1 MDTPDGPW
9 GSTRTPSSRPTSQK
23 STRSSRSRRS
33 QPSSRTTEET
43 PLLANDDGS
52 DRDHDHDHG
61 YGSDLAHDERS
72 PAHTRL
78 LRSLSASS
86 ASGKPPPPA
95 WRRRWPSILALA
107 VLCLLALAIMFGFLA
122 SEGIEEYA
130 LQAADFHPTKLA
142 LDGLTD
148 HGARVQIEGDF
159 TMDASKVTKQSVRNI
174 GRLGTWFAR
183 EAETGAMDAELYL
196 PEYGNVLVGTARIPG
211 VKVNIRNGHT
221 THISLVALVEPGD
234 PDGIRSVAHDYIDG
248 RLKQIRLRGKAE
260 VPVRSGLI
268 TLGKQTV
275 DQSIV
280 FHSGDV
286 PALPKYNITKLN
298 LREAGHGRHGLGA
311 DASILVKNTF
321 PPVSLDVPPV
331 AVDVLIDG
339 CSPSD
344 KHLKVGTAETPELHI
359 RPNTDINVNVTGH
372 VEKLAD
378 PLVKVCP
385 NSAKSP
391 LDAFIGDYMK
401 GQDATIY
408 INCCRFPDPA
418 TPDWA
423 RHLLNDITVP
433 VPFAGKEMGN
443 MIKNFSMANMHFSL
457 PSPWAE
463 PGSPESNPTISAT
476 VKVDIGLPNEMNFPL
491 DVNQIKADADI
502 FYKKKLLGKMKLDKW
517 QHANSTRLDGRGVE
531 GPSLL
536 VQSEIEKAPIEIQD
550 DDLFSEVV
558 QALIFGGKPINMD
571 MEATVGVGVDTPMG
585 KLAIRGIPAKG
596 TVPVKPIRTGKD
608 HNGTGDGK
616 SPMERL
622 NLKVGDM
629 AIVDTS
635 PTSIT
640 LQMKSNFTNPTNYT
654 ATIPYFNINV
664 LVNGTLI
671 GSATVENSTV
681 RPGNNSGTVVT
692 VLWDPYNYGGA
703 KGKEVGAEWLSQ
715 FISGFNTSLTMQAHN
730 GTIPSQPALGHLLS
744 QFPITVPAP
753 HMSADDPSDG
763 DGQPPGDGKNTHFI
777 RSATMH
783 ILSSTALFTLFSPF
797 KSTTMYLT
805 SLNATAYY
813 EGHEAGKIL
822 YDLPFAVP
830 PGLSES
836 PRLPVDWSFGSLG
849 YEAIKKALG
858 GQLKLN
864 AFAIVGVR
872 IGQWRE
878 RIWYKGGKIGAN
890 VRL

>member
-1 MDTPDGPW
+1 METPDGPW
-9 GSTRTPSSRPTSQK
+9 ASTRTPSSRPTSQK
-23 STRSSRSRRS
+23 STRSSPSRRS
-33 QPSSRTTEET
+33 HTSSRTTEQT
-43 PLLANDDGS
+43 PLLAN
-52 DRDHDHDHG
+52 HDHDN
-61 YGSDLAHDERS
+61 HDDNDNNDNDRT
-72 PAHTRL
+72 PAQTRL

-86 ASGKPPPPA
+86 ATGKAPV
-95 WRRRWPSILALA
+95 WRRRWPSILALV
-107 VLCLLALAIMFGFLA
+107 VLCLVVVAIMLGFLA
-122 SEGIEEYA
+122 SEGIEDYA
-130 LQAADFHPTKLA
+130 MQAADFNPTNLA

-148 HGARVQIEGDF
+148 HGARIHIEGDF
-159 TMDASKVTKQSVRNI
+159 TMHAARVKKQSVRNI

-183 EAETGAMDAELYL
+183 EAETGPMDADVYL
-196 PEYGNVLVGTARIPG
+196 PEYGDVLLGSAKMPG

-221 THISLVALVEPGD
+221 THISLIAVVEPGS
-234 PDGIRSVAHDYIDG
+234 PEGIRSVAHDYLDG
-248 RLKQIRLRGKAE
+248 RLHHIRLRAKAH

-268 TLGKQTV
+268 KLGVQTV
-275 DQSIV
+275 ERSMV
-280 FHSGDV
+280 FHSAHM

-298 LREAGHGRHGLGA
+298 LREADHPRKGLGA
-311 DASILVKNTF
+311 DASILIKNTF
-321 PPVSLDVPPV
+321 PPVSLNVPPV
-331 AVDVLIDG
+331 AVDILIDG

-359 RPNTDINVNVTGH
+359 RPKTDIHLNLTGH

-378 PLVKVCP
+378 PLTDVCP

-391 LDAFIGDYMK
+391 LDAFIGEYMK
-401 GQDATIY
+401 GEDATIY
-408 INCCRFPDPA
+408 INCCTFPDPA

-423 RHLLNDITVP
+423 RDLLKDITVP

-463 PGSPESNPTISAT
+463 PGTPEANPSISAT

-502 FYKKKLLGKMKLDKW
+502 YYKKKLLGKMKLDKW
-517 QHANSTRLDGRGVE
+517 QHANSTRIEGHGKE

-536 VQSEIEKAPIEIQD
+536 VQSDIEKAPIEIQD
-550 DDLFSEVV
+550 DDLFTEVV
-558 QALIFGGKPINMD
+558 QALLFGGKPISMD
-571 MEATVGVGVDTPMG
+571 MKANVGVGVDTPMG
-585 KLAIRGIPAKG
+585 KLAIRGIPAEG
-596 TVPVKPIRTGKD
+596 TVPVKPIRRGND
-608 HNGTGDGK
+608 NGTDGK
-616 SPMERL
+616 TPMERL

-681 RPGNNSGTVVT
+681 HPGNNSGTVVT
-692 VLWDPYNYGGA
+692 VLWDPYTYGGI
-703 KGKEVGAEWLSQ
+703 KGKDVGREWLSQ

-753 HMSADDPSDG
+753 HMSTPDSDDDAPPS
-763 DGQPPGDGKNTHFI
+763 DGKNTHFI

-797 KSTTMYLT
+797 RTTTMYIT
-805 SLNATAYY
+805 SMNATAYSD
-813 EGHEAGKIL
+813 GHEAGKIL

-849 YEAIKKALG
+849 YEAIRKALG
-858 GQLKLN
+858 GSLQLN

-872 IGQWRE
+872 IGEWRE
-878 RIWYKGGKIGAN
+878 TVWYKGGKIGAN

>member
-9 GSTRTPSSRPTSQK
+9 GSTRTSPRPASLK
-23 STRSSRSRRS
+23 STRSSPSRQS
-33 QPSSRTTEET
+33 QASSRTTEET
-43 PLLANDDGS
+43 PLLAAA
-52 DRDHDHDHG
+52 DRDPRDD
-61 YGSDLAHDERS
+61 A
-72 PAHTRL
+72 PAHTPAQTRL

-86 ASGKPPPPA
+86 APGKPA
-95 WRRRWPSILALA
+95 WQRRWPSILAL
-107 VLCLLALAIMFGFLA
+107 VLLCLAAVAIMFGFLA
-122 SEGIEEYA
+122 SAAVEEYA
-130 LQAADFHPTKLA
+130 MQAADFHPTKLA

-148 HGARVQIEGDF
+148 HGARLQIEGDF
-159 TMDASKVTKQSVRNI
+159 RMDAARVPKQSVRNI

-183 EAETGAMDAELYL
+183 EAETGPMHADVYL
-196 PEYGNVLVGTARIPG
+196 PEYGDVLVGTAHVPG
-211 VKVNIRNGHT
+211 VKVAIRNGRT
-221 THISLVALVEPGD
+221 THVSLVAVVEPGA
-234 PDGIRSVAHDYIDG
+234 PEGIRSLAHDYIEG
-248 RLKQIRLRGKAE
+248 RLHQIRLRAKAT

-268 TLGKQTV
+268 RLGNQIV
-275 DQSIV
+275 DKSMV

-298 LREAGHGRHGLGA
+298 LREAGPGRHGLGA
-311 DASILVKNTF
+311 DASIFVKNTF
-321 PPVSLDVPPV
+321 PPVSLDIPPV

-339 CSPSD
+339 CSPAD

-359 RPNTDINVNVTGH
+359 RPETDIEVNVTGN
-372 VEKLAD
+372 VEKIAD
-378 PLVKVCP
+378 PLLKVCP

-401 GQDATIY
+401 GEDATIY

-423 RHLLNDITVP
+423 RELLKDITVP

-443 MIKNFSMANMHFSL
+443 MIKNFSMADMHFSL

-463 PGSPESNPTISAT
+463 PGTPESNPSISAT

-517 QHANSTRLDGRGVE
+517 QHANSTRIDGHGQE

-536 VQSEIEKAPIEIQD
+536 VQSDIEKAPIEIQD

-558 QALIFGGKPINMD
+558 QALIFGGKSINMD
-571 MEATVGVGVDTPMG
+571 MKATVGVGVDTPMG
-585 KLAIRGIPAKG
+585 KLAIRGIPAQG
-596 TVPVKPIRTGKD
+596 TVPVKPIRGGNG
-608 HNGTGDGK
+608 HNGTGE
-616 SPMERL
+616 SPIERL

-635 PTSIT
+635 PTSLT

-664 LVNGTLI
+664 LVNGTHI

-681 RPGNNSGTVVT
+681 RPGNNSGVVVT
-692 VLWDPYNYGGA
+692 VLWDPSNYGGE
-703 KGKEVGAEWLSQ
+703 KGKEIGAEWLSQ

-744 QFPITVPAP
+744 QFPVTVPAP
-753 HMSADDPSDG
+753 HMKADDPDDG
-763 DGQPPGDGKNTHFI
+763 DENPPSDGKNTHFI

-783 ILSSTALFTLFSPF
+783 IISSTALFTLFSPF
-797 KSTTMYLT
+797 KTTTMYLT

-813 EGHEAGKIL
+813 EGHDAGKIL

-849 YEAIKKALG
+849 YEAIRKALG

-878 RIWYKGGKIGAN
+878 TIWYKGGKIGAN

>member
-1 MDTPDGPW
+1 M
-9 GSTRTPSSRPTSQK
+9 
-23 STRSSRSRRS
+23 
-33 QPSSRTTEET
+33 
-43 PLLANDDGS
+43 L
-52 DRDHDHDHG
+52 
-61 YGSDLAHDERS
+61 
-72 PAHTRL
+72 
-78 LRSLSASS
+78 
-86 ASGKPPPPA
+86 
-95 WRRRWPSILALA
+95 
-107 VLCLLALAIMFGFLA
+107 GFLA

-130 LQAADFHPTKLA
+130 MQAVAFHPTRLA

-148 HGARVQIEGDF
+148 HGARVHIEGDF
-159 TMDASKVTKQSVRNI
+159 TMDAARVKKQSVRTI
-174 GRLGTWFAR
+174 GRLGTWFAS
-183 EAETGAMDAELYL
+183 EAETGPMDADVYL
-196 PEYGNVLVGTARIPG
+196 PDYGHVLLGTASIPALR
-211 VKVNIRNGHT
+211 VSIRNGHT
-221 THISLVALVEPGD
+221 THLSIVAVVEPGS
-234 PDGIRSVAHDYIDG
+234 PDGIRSLVHDYIDG
-248 RLKQIRLRGKAE
+248 RLQQLRLRAKAT

-268 TLGKQTV
+268 SLGKQTV
-275 DQSIV
+275 EQSMV
-280 FHSGDV
+280 FHSGDG
-286 PALPKYNITKLN
+286 PALPKYDITKLN
-298 LREAGHGRHGLGA
+298 LREANAGRKGLGA
-311 DASILVKNTF
+311 DASIVVKNTF

-339 CSPSD
+339 CSPSE
-344 KHLKVGTAETPELHI
+344 HLKVGTAETPELHI
-359 RPNTDINVNVTGH
+359 RPQTDIRVNVTGN

-378 PLVKVCP
+378 PLTHVCP

-391 LDAFIGDYMK
+391 LDAFIGDYIK
-401 GQDATIY
+401 GEDATVY

-418 TPDWA
+418 TPNWA
-423 RHLLNDITVP
+423 RELLKDITVP

-463 PGSPESNPTISAT
+463 PGTPESNPSISAT
-476 VKVDIGLPNEMNFPL
+476 VKVGIGLPHEMNFPL

-502 FYKKKLLGKMKLDKW
+502 FYKKKLLGKLKLDKW
-517 QHANSTRLDGRGVE
+517 QHANSTRIEGRGKD

-536 VQSEIEKAPIEIQD
+536 VQSDIEKAPIEIQD

-558 QALIFGGKPINMD
+558 QALIFGGKPISMD
-571 MEATVGVGVDTPMG
+571 MKAIVGVGVDTPMG
-585 KLAIRGIPAKG
+585 KLAIRGIPAEG
-596 TVPVKPIRTGKD
+596 TVPVKPIRGGKD
-608 HNGTGDGK
+608 HNGTDGK
-616 SPMERL
+616 TPMERL

-640 LQMKSNFTNPTNYT
+640 LQMNSNFTNPTNYT

-681 RPGNNSGTVVT
+681 HPGNNSGTVVT
-692 VLWDPYNYGGA
+692 VLWDPYTFGGV
-703 KGKEVGAEWLSQ
+703 KGKEVGREWLSQ

-753 HMSADDPSDG
+753 HMSTPDNDDDAA
-763 DGQPPGDGKNTHFI
+763 PGDGKNTHFI

-797 KSTTMYLT
+797 KSTTMFLT
-805 SLNATAYY
+805 SLNATAYSD
-813 EGHEAGKIL
+813 GHEAGKIL

-849 YEAIKKALG
+849 YEAIRKALG
-858 GQLKLN
+858 GSLKLN

-872 IGQWRE
+872 IGEWQE
-878 RIWYKGGKIGAN
+878 TVWYRGGQIGAN

>member
-1 MDTPDGPW
+1 MDTSEGPW

-23 STRSSRSRRS
+23 STRSSRSRQS

-43 PLLANDDGS
+43 PLLVNDRHGDNDD
-52 DRDHDHDHG
+52 DDPEHT
-61 YGSDLAHDERS
+61 
-72 PAHTRL
+72 PAQARL

-86 ASGKPPPPA
+86 GSGKKTPA
-95 WRRRWPSILALA
+95 WKRRWPSILALV
-107 VLCLLALAIMFGFLA
+107 VLCLVVLGIMFGFLA

-130 LQAADFHPTKLA
+130 MQAADFKPTKLA

-148 HGARVQIEGDF
+148 HGAKVNIEGDF
-159 TMDASKVTKQSVRNI
+159 TMDASKVKKQSVRNI
-174 GRLGTWFAR
+174 GRFGTWFAR
-183 EAETGAMDAELYL
+183 EAETGPMDAEVYL
-196 PEYGNVLVGTARIPG
+196 PEYGDVLVGTARIPG

-221 THISLVALVEPGD
+221 THISLVAIVEPGS
-234 PDGIRSVAHDYIDG
+234 PEGIRSVAHDYIEG
-248 RLKQIRLRGKAE
+248 RLQQIRLCGKAQ
-260 VPVRSGLI
+260 VPIRSGI
-268 TLGKQTV
+268 IKLGKQNVEQTM
-275 DQSIV
+275 V

-298 LREAGHGRHGLGA
+298 LREADHGRKGLGA

-359 RPNTDINVNVTGH
+359 RPKADIRVNVTGNI
-372 VEKLAD
+372 EKLTD
-378 PLVKVCP
+378 PLTEVCP

-401 GQDATIY
+401 GEDATIY

-423 RHLLNDITVP
+423 RDLLKDITVP

-463 PGSPESNPTISAT
+463 PGTPESNPSISAT

-517 QHANSTRLDGRGVE
+517 QHANSTRIEAHGSE

-558 QALIFGGKPINMD
+558 QALIFGGKAISMD
-571 MEATVGVGVDTPMG
+571 MKAVVGVGVDTPMG
-585 KLAIRGIPAKG
+585 KLAIRGIPAEG
-596 TVPVKPIRTGKD
+596 TVPVKPIRGGKEHD
-608 HNGTGDGK
+608 GPDDGK

-753 HMSADDPSDG
+753 HMSTDDPG
-763 DGQPPGDGKNTHFI
+763 DGGDAPPSDGKNTHFI

-783 ILSSTALFTLFSPF
+783 IISSTALFTLFSPF

-805 SLNATAYY
+805 SLNATAFY

-878 RIWYKGGKIGAN
+878 TIWYKGGKIGAN